1 MKLQINQFR
10 KILQEEL
17 PRLMAEYSVDTLKI
31 FGSFIRGEETPDS
44 DLDILVT
51 FQTTPGLIRFI
62 SLENELT
69 DLLGIKVDLVMQ
81 TALKPRTGDNFL
93 AEAISIL

>member
-1 MKLQINQFR
+1 MDTQLSQFR
-10 KILQEEL
+10 KILRNEL
-17 PRLMAEYSVDTLKI
+17 PRLETEYGVDSMKL
-31 FGSFIRGEETPDS
+31 FGSFVRGEATPES

-51 FQTTPGLIRFI
+51 FRTTPGLIRFI

-81 TALKPRTGDNFL
+81 TALKPHIGPRIL
-93 AEAISIL
+93 AEAKAV